1 MWWIMLIARLLKKVF
16 KSICLVFFLLWFLP
30 TYIINKT
37 CFNLRY
43 YVATISTFHIYL
55 NWFINPSKTKWKMKF
70 AYPASWMILTAVM
83 LNLQFIGIYYGT
95 GWRNIIPLHLKQQ
108 AHDEFLEWFPKPPRK
123 PPDPVRTVKL
133 VVEDNYDDDS
143 CSEFDDNLY
152 DEISIHNNNIKYL
165 INNVV
170 YSVSKRAIKNSKE
183 GTLIDRGANGGLAG
197 NNVRVLHKTGRTVDV
212 QGIDNHQIVDIPIV
226 TAAGVVK
233 SHRGDIILIMNQ
245 YAHIPNG
252 KQYSLQ
258 LN

>member
-1 MWWIMLIARLLKKVF
+1 MMNFLNGFQNHQENHLILSEQIK
-16 KSICLVFFLLWFLP
+16 I
-30 TYIINKT
+30 
-37 CFNLRY
+37 
-43 YVATISTFHIYL
+43 
-55 NWFINPSKTKWKMKF
+55 
-70 AYPASWMILTAVM
+70 
-83 LNLQFIGIYYGT
+83 
-95 GWRNIIPLHLKQQ
+95 
-108 AHDEFLEWFPKPPRK
+108 
-123 PPDPVRTVKL
+123 
-133 VVEDNYDDDS
+133 VVEDNYNDDS
-143 CSEFDDNLY
+143 CTEFDDNLY

-252 KQYSLQ
+252 K
-258 LN
+258 